1 MTNANNMLKIENLN
15 AGYAD
20 LPVLKDVSLELP
32 LGSMAVLMGP
42 NGAGKST
49 LLKSIFNLTTFSSG
63 SIKFEGIDITG
74 WPAHKLLHLGIA
86 FVAQGK
92 INFSTLTVR
101 ENLMMGAHHIS
112 DATEVAKRLVT
123 VYEEFP
129 VLLEKAN
136 QLAFALSGGQQQML
150 AIGRALMSA
159 PKLLLMDEPSLGLAP
174 KLVKE
179 LFEKIR
185 SIKETFG
192 TTILIVEH
200 NLKSLLNIADYGY
213 IMVQGAIVAHDR
225 CSNLKNQEI
234 MKSVFVGKLE

>member
-112 DATEVAKRLVT
+112 DATEVAKR
-123 VYEEFP
+123 
-129 VLLEKAN
+129 
-136 QLAFALSGGQQQML
+136 
-150 AIGRALMSA
+150 
-159 PKLLLMDEPSLGLAP
+159 
-174 KLVKE
+174 
-179 LFEKIR
+179 
-185 SIKETFG
+185 
-192 TTILIVEH
+192 
-200 NLKSLLNIADYGY
+200 
-213 IMVQGAIVAHDR
+213 
-225 CSNLKNQEI
+225 
-234 MKSVFVGKLE
+234 